1 MEHPDDLAND
11 VYLAKAEQ
19 LLVELRQVAP
29 QGPRLQ
35 SQIATLDR
43 MVQNAQTTVVVTL
56 TSDDQTEV
64 TVYRVGRLG
73 QFLSR
78 TLELRPGAYTV
89 TGARDGY
96 KDVRHTI
103 RIRPGQGPT
112 QVAVQCTEKI

>member
-1 MEHPDDLAND
+1 MAHPDDLAND

-78 TLELRPGAYTV
+78 TLELRPGTYTV
-89 TGARDGY
+89 MGARDGY